1 MGVHEK
7 NGPIGTEFF
16 KYLRIYIVKE
26 LNVGFHTTVFSAR
39 GERARELFPQ
49 PWTMKEND
57 R

>member
-49 PWTMKEND
+49 PWTMK
-57 R
+57 